1 MKCKLCGKEFTP
13 KYKQTRYCSDECKAA
28 GHRARNRAN
37 YKRYYKHKPQEKRTC
52 AVCGAEFT
60 VKREG
65 QVTCSEKCRSRL
77 RTIKQYC
84 NGLTGEER
92 EAYKRESKRKN
103 LEKAVQAWKEKA
115 AKERQN
121 KQPKERTWY
130 NGTCKVCGNEFK
142 TLNPSQVTCSKECSK
157 KLEYARKQHRIPKEQ
172 IVDKDITL
180 EALYRRDSGVC
191 YLCGGLCD
199 WNDRDAENNIVGDS
213 YPSIDHVIPVARGGL
228 HAWNNVR
235 LAHFKCNLGK
245 GVELVENAED
255 LIPDNAYE
263 FKKEVPPAKKEV
275 YQYDAAGNLV
285 AVYPSTAQA
294 ERETGI
300 KQRGIQ
306 NCARGETKRYRGFV
320 WKYRPL

>member
-13 KYKQTRYCSDECKAA
+13 EHWRRLYCSEECSAQAKRINDLRWWRKA
-28 GHRARNRAN
+28 HN
-37 YKRYYKHKPQEKRTC
+37 YEPPGKKVC
-52 AVCGAEFT
+52 SVCGAEFVPKT
-60 VKREG
+60 ATQEACSRE
-65 QVTCSEKCRSRL
+65 CCSRL
-77 RTIKQYC
+77 RNIKKYC
-84 NGLTGEER
+84 NGLTGEAREEYKRQRR
-92 EAYKRESKRKN
+92 EAN
-103 LEKAVQAWKEKA
+103 
-115 AKERQN
+115 AKP
-121 KQPKERTWY
+121 PKVSTWFT
-130 NGTCKVCGNEFK
+130 GTCKVCGKEFR
-142 TLNPSQVTCSKECSK
+142 TLNPKQVTCSKECSK
-157 KLEYARKQHRIPKEQ
+157 KLKYARKQHRIPKEQ
-172 IVDKDITL
+172 TIDKDITL

-235 LAHFKCNLGK
+235 LAHFKCNWEK
-245 GVELVENAED
+245 GAELIEKAED

-263 FKKEVPPAKKEV
+263 FKRESRPAGKEV

-300 KQRGIQ
+300 KQKGIQ
-306 NCARGETKRYRGFV
+306 KCARGERKTCGGFV
-320 WKYRPL
+320 WKYMGDMTLSST

>member
-13 KYKQTRYCSDECKAA
+13 QHWRRLYCSEECSAQAARINDLRRWHKAHPHA
-28 GHRARNRAN
+28 Q
-37 YKRYYKHKPQEKRTC
+37 PEKKIC
-52 AVCGAEFT
+52 VICGSEFIPR
-60 VKREG
+60 REG
-65 QVTCSEKCRSRL
+65 QVTCSNKCRKKYVWYDG
-77 RTIKQYC
+77 RT
-84 NGLTGEER
+84 GVDR
-92 EAYKRESKRKN
+92 EVYKAQKRAEADKARSNTRRKN
-103 LEKAVQAWKEKA
+103 HP
-115 AKERQN
+115 
-121 KQPKERTWY
+121 PKERIWY
-130 NGTCKVCGNEFK
+130 SRTCKVCGKEFR

-157 KLEYARKQHRIPKEQ
+157 KLSYARKQHRIPKEQ

-191 YLCGGLCD
+191 YLCGGFCD
-199 WNDRDAENNIVGDS
+199 WNDRDAVNNIVGDS

-263 FKKEVPPAKKEV
+263 FKREVPPAKKEV

-306 NCARGETKRYRGFV
+306 NCARGESKRYRGFV